1 MFSHKTT
8 FQRPFIW
15 NIVSIF
21 ASYIMYAMKILT
33 KIFVIAILC
42 MGGIGVVSCISSDE
56 SSSTKVDNNCA
67 ITEVTLGGLP
77 RLVNT
82 VSAVTGKDTSYYVTV
97 AGSSY
102 RMYIDQMAM
111 EIYNPDSLP
120 LNTRVD
126 KVVFSVVSGDGN
138 ICYRTN
144 SGNDTVF
151 TGKDTLDFTQPR
163 YFTCYSTDG
172 TQSRTYRMSVNV
184 HKSASE
190 QFSWTEVCAAAD
202 VFEGVSEQKAFVQ
215 NGRLVVMAVKD
226 GKPVVIT
233 ASMSAPDQWTVAPAA
248 GLAALEPSKVLM
260 YGNSLYYVDGT
271 LKQSADGQQWTTL
284 DTDTPLDYLLAMNR
298 DVVYAV
304 GGGKVYS
311 SSDMQTWT
319 NEAVGG
325 DASQLPVS
333 NLATEWSQMAFNSNF
348 TTIMAAGQDAEG
360 MPVVWKKTL
369 DATGYNS
376 DKWENYPLSDEVRY
390 AYPALEQSVM
400 FNYDS
405 NVYYLGLAGNR
416 VSNFYISSDGGRNW
430 IKQSKDN
437 YTHPYTD
444 VEAESFAVAL
454 DDDNYFW
461 MMFAPSGKV
470 VKGRLNRLGYDSN
483 QTLFLKGNK

>member
-8 FQRPFIW
+8 FQRPLIW

-42 MGGIGVVSCISSDE
+42 MGGIGMVSCISSEE
-56 SSSTKVDNNCA
+56 SSSKKADNNCA
-67 ITEVTLGGLP
+67 IKEVTLGGLP
-77 RLVNT
+77 RLIKT
-82 VSAVTGKDTSYYVTV
+82 TSTVTGKDTSYYVTV

-102 RMYIDQMAM
+102 RMYIDQMTM

-120 LNTRVD
+120 LNTRAD
-126 KVVFSVVSGDGN
+126 KVVFTAVTGDGT
-138 ICYRTN
+138 IFYRN
-144 SGNDTVF
+144 AA
-151 TGKDTLDFTQPR
+151 GKDTIFASKDTIDFTEPR

-172 TQSRTYRMSVNV
+172 TQSKTYRVSVNV

-190 QFSWTEVCAAAD
+190 QFTWTEACAAAD
-202 VFEGVSEQKAFVQ
+202 AFEGVSEQKAFVQ
-215 NGRLVVMAVKD
+215 NGCLVVMAVKD
-226 GKPVVIT
+226 GKPMVIT
-233 ASMSAPDQWTVAPAA
+233 ASMSAPDQWTVAPVS

-284 DTDTPLDYLLAMNR
+284 DTDTPLDYLLAMNN

-304 GGGKVYS
+304 GAGKVYS
-311 SSDMQTWT
+311 SSDLQAWT
-319 NEAVGG
+319 EEALGG

-333 NLATEWSQMAFNSNF
+333 NLATEWSQMSFNSNF
-348 TTIMAAGQDAEG
+348 TTIMAAGHDAEG
-360 MPVVWKKTL
+360 NPVVWKKTL
-369 DATGYNS
+369 DATGCNS

-400 FNYDS
+400 FCYDS

-430 IKQSKDN
+430 ILQSSAN
-437 YTHPYTD
+437 YAHPYTD

-454 DDDNYFW
+454 DADNYFW
-461 MMFAPSGKV
+461 MIFAPSGKV
-470 VKGRLNRLGYDSN
+470 VKGRLNRLGFDSN
-483 QTLFLKGNK
+483 QTLFLKGSN